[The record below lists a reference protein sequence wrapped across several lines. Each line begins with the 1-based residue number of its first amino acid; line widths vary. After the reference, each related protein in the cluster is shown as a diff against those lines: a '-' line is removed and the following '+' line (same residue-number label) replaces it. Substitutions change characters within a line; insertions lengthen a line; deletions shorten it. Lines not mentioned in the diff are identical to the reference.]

1 MELLVN
7 IVRFLPIAFFVTY
20 LVLTTWIIKKYPLG
34 GHRSVS
40 DHIAKSGWY
49 FKVSALLF
57 SITAIGLC
65 ANLLIWA
72 GPRYDATES
81 YGILS
86 ILFLISGF
94 GLSWFPAD
102 MPGSKKR
109 KHILHLISVFT
120 LYFTIIAFSIITIFA
135 TYNSAPLANIVS
147 QFTLVIYI
155 WLMMLYFFY
164 KPSHS
169 HFVFYETI
177 GISTFF
183 ILFIALA
190 IGK

>member
-1 MELLVN
+1 MQLLIIV
-7 IVRFLPIAFFVTY
+7 VRFLPLVFFLSY
-20 LVLTTWIIKKYPLG
+20 LILTTWIIKKFPLG

-40 DHIAKSGWY
+40 DHIAHSGKY
-49 FKVSALLF
+49 FRVSAVFF

-65 ANLLIWA
+65 ANLLLWA
-72 GPRYDATES
+72 GPEYNAT
-81 YGILS
+81 GIYS
-86 ILFLISGF
+86 ILVIFFLLSGF

-109 KHILHLISVFT
+109 EHLLHFISVFT
-120 LYFTIIAFSIITIFA
+120 LYLSIIAFSVATIFVS
-135 TYNSAPLANIVS
+135 YNSAPLVS
-147 QFTLVIYI
+147 VIAQLTLVIYI
-155 WLMMLYFFY
+155 WLMMLYFLY
-164 KPSHS
+164 KPSHN

-177 GISTFF
+177 AISTFF